1 MWEGIFLQVHHGNVS
16 DLHFTSKDVAYIVGL
31 CVTILGSWFKMKFD
45 NDKQNTKIKIL
56 ETRADQYYKECK
68 EEFTNAKNGRVSIR
82 RDFDANII
90 SNNLAF
96 SARLDK
102 IDKEVKE
109 MNVTINKVNNNLTE
123 VKAKLDVVINRP

>member
-1 MWEGIFLQVHHGNVS
+1 MFLEIGHTVN
-16 DLHFTSKDVAYIVGL
+16 DLHFTGKDVGYIVGFL
-31 CVTILGSWFKMKFD
+31 ITILTAWFKMKHD
-45 NDKQNTKIKIL
+45 NERQNSKIKML
-56 ETRADQYYKECK
+56 ESRADLYYSECK

-102 IDKEVKE
+102 IDKEVKD
-109 MNVTINKVNNNLTE
+109 MNVTINKVNNSLTE
-123 VKAKLDVVINRP
+123 VKAKLDIMINK